1 MVILKDLSRRAT
13 DKILC
18 NKAFANASNQQ
29 YDEYQYGLH
38 WIIVYFIKS
47 QKYVPLRLKLC
58 QTKELH
64 QGEELHQSF
73 IKNWKNE
80 KYINPFKDNILGA
93 DLADMQLT
101 SRFNKEIQFLLHL
114 IDINSKYGWVVPLK
128 DEKNITATNKFE
140 KILNASGCKSNEI
153 W

>member
-1 MVILKDLSRRAT
+1 MNYSLLYRKSKRCAIK
-13 DKILC
+13 
-18 NKAFANASNQQ
+18 N
-29 YDEYQYGLH
+29 E
-38 WIIVYFIKS
+38 IKS
-47 QKYVPLRLKLC
+47 
-58 QTKELH
+58 KELH

-73 IKNWKNE
+73 IKNWKNV

-101 SRFNKEIQFLLHL
+101 SKLNKEIQFLLHL

-128 DEKNITATNKFE
+128 DKKNITATNKFE